1 MESVFKSIAFIE
13 KNIYEPITIHD
24 IAMEAQYS
32 TYHFCRIFRSLVGD
46 SPKEYLRKR
55 RLTIAA
61 ERLVKEETSILDIAL
76 DCQFGSHAA
85 FTRSFKQLFKVSP
98 KQYREKA
105 DPFRLIYKDQFSP
118 HMLHHL
124 QNRLIMEPEIVIRS
138 EMKVVGTSHQYQ
150 EVDLNVEML
159 WFDFQHKVNQI
170 TNRVGSDA
178 FGIYEEY
185 FETEDSLGFSYICSV
200 EVSDFDDVPEGMIS
214 RIIPEQ
220 MYAVFRHKGSISFL
234 PETLKY
240 IWGSWLPKSNYEYV
254 EKPDFELYS
263 PGIRPE
269 DPDHIIFLYIPVSRK
284 S

>member
-1 MESVFKSIAFIE
+1 MERIFKSIAYIE
-13 KNIYEPITIHD
+13 KNMCEPINIHD
-24 IAMEAQYS
+24 IAREAQYS
-32 TYHFCRIFRSLVGD
+32 TYHFCRVFRSLIGD

-61 ERLVKEETSILDIAL
+61 ERLVKGETSILDIAL
-76 DCQFGSHAA
+76 DCQFESHAT
-85 FTRSFKQLFKVSP
+85 FTRSFKKLFKMTP

-105 DPFRLIYKDQFSP
+105 DPFRLMYKDQFSP

-124 QNRLIMEPEIVIRS
+124 QNRIGMEPEIVTRS
-138 EMKVVGTSHQYQ
+138 EMKVIGISREYQ
-150 EVDLNVEML
+150 EEDLDIETL
-159 WFDFQHKVNQI
+159 WSAFRPNIDQI
-170 TNRVGSDA
+170 TNRVGYDA

-185 FETEDSLGFSYICSV
+185 YESENSVGFSYICSV

-214 RIIPEQ
+214 RVIPEHL
-220 MYAVFRHKGSISFL
+220 YAVFRHKGSMSFL

-254 EKPDFELYS
+254 EKPDFELYA
-263 PGIRPE
+263 PE
-269 DPDHIIFLYIPVSRK
+269 TQPKDPHKILFLCIPVTRK

>member
-1 MESVFKSIAFIE
+1 MEPIFKSIAYIE
-13 KNIYEPITIHD
+13 KNMYEPITIHD
-24 IAMEAQYS
+24 IAREAQYS
-32 TYHFCRIFRSLVGD
+32 TYHFCRMFRSLIGD

-98 KQYREKA
+98 NQYREKA

-124 QNRLIMEPEIVIRS
+124 QNRIIMEPEIITRP
-138 EMKVVGTSHQYQ
+138 EMKVVGTTHKYQ
-150 EVDLNVEML
+150 EDDLNIEML
-159 WFDFQHKVNQI
+159 WFDFQHKVNQVR
-170 TNRVGSDA
+170 NRIGNDA

-185 FETEDSLGFSYICSV
+185 FETDDSIGFSYICSV
-200 EVSDFDDVPEGMIS
+200 EVSDFDYVPEGMIS

-220 MYAVFRHKGSISFL
+220 MYAVFRHNGPLSFL

-240 IWGSWLPKSNYEYV
+240 IWGSWLPKSNYKYD

-263 PGIRPE
+263 PGIQPE
-269 DPDHIIFLYIPVSRK
+269 DPDHILFLHIPVSRK

>member
-1 MESVFKSIAFIE
+1 MESIFKSIAFIE
-13 KNIYEPITIHD
+13 ENIYEPITIHE

-61 ERLVKEETSILDIAL
+61 ERIVKEDTSILDIAL
-76 DCQFGSHAA
+76 DFQFGSHAA
-85 FTRSFKQLFKVSP
+85 FTRSFKQVFKVSP

-105 DPFRLIYKDQFSP
+105 DPYRLMYKDQFSP

-124 QNRLIMEPEIVIRS
+124 QNRLEMEPEIVNRS
-138 EMKVVGTSHQYQ
+138 EMKVVGTPHQYQ
-150 EVDLNVEML
+150 EEDLDVGPF
-159 WFDFQHKVNQI
+159 WSDFQHKVNQI
-170 TNRVGSDA
+170 ANRVGSDA

-185 FETEDSLGFSYICSV
+185 VESEDGVGFSYICCV
-200 EVSDFDDVPEGMIS
+200 EVSSFDDVPEGMIS
-214 RIIPEQ
+214 RVVPEQ
-220 MYAVFRHKGSISFL
+220 MYAVFRHKGSLSLL

-269 DPDHIIFLYIPVSRK
+269 DPDHILFLHIPVSIK

>member
-1 MESVFKSIAFIE
+1 MESIFKSITFIE
-13 KNIYEPITIHD
+13 KNMYEPITIHD
-24 IAMEAQYS
+24 IAREAQYS

-55 RLTIAA
+55 RLTVAA
-61 ERLVKEETSILDIAL
+61 ERLVKGETSILDIAL
-76 DCQFGSHAA
+76 DCQFGSHAS
-85 FTRSFKQLFKVSP
+85 FTRSFKQFFKVTP
-98 KQYREKA
+98 EQYREKA

-118 HMLHHL
+118 QMLHHL
-124 QNRLIMEPEIVIRS
+124 QNRLVMEPEILTRS
-138 EMKVVGTSHQYQ
+138 EVKVVGTTHQYQ
-150 EVDLNVEML
+150 EEELNVGTL
-159 WFDFQHKVNQI
+159 WSDFQHKVNQI

-185 FETEDSLGFSYICSV
+185 FETEDSVGFNYICSV

-220 MYAVFRHKGSISFL
+220 MYAVFRHTGSISFL

-254 EKPDFELYS
+254 EKPNFELYS
-263 PGIRPE
+263 PGIQPE
-269 DPDHIIFLYIPVSRK
+269 DPDHILFLYIPVSGK